1 MFASFQTPSL
11 VGSSGRSPTSP
22 VKSPQKRTASLEP
35 TMKAVVLDEPFHVTV
50 RDIPLPKLIEDTDVI
65 IKVQLSGL
73 CGPGYDL

>member
-1 MFASFQTPSL
+1 
-11 VGSSGRSPTSP
+11 
-22 VKSPQKRTASLEP
+22 
-35 TMKAVVLDEPFHVTV
+35 MKAVVLDEPFHVTV